1 MKDARVNNTIDYDGK
16 KIALPFNFEILKWA
30 HETRRIMSLAK
41 IPPSVKFYNIYGT
54 GKDTPVNVT
63 YGSKHKP
70 ISSME

>member
-1 MKDARVNNTIDYDGK
+1 MHDY
-16 KIALPFNFEILKWA
+16 ILYKTLQLA
-30 HETRRIMSLAK
+30 NETKTMMSLTK